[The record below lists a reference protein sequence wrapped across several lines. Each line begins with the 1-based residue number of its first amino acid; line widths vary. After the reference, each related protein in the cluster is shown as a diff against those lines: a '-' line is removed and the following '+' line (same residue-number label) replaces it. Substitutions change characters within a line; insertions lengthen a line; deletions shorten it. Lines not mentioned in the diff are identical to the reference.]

1 MIFLLNFLPD
11 WIFYASA
18 FAGVIGTVIVIVFN
32 GLIPLPYKLGLQIL
46 SAFLLVAGTFFIG
59 GMSNEA
65 EWQLKVKQMEAE
77 IAKKEL
83 EAEKITHEVVT
94 KYVDRVK
101 IVEGKTHE
109 IIKKV
114 PVYITK
120 ESDDKCTINNGF
132 VSLHNSLASQ
142 TKVPNSSR
150 DVNEGASD
158 VKLSE
163 VAITVSKNYGTY
175 YQVVEQLKAL
185 QNWINKQKELSDG
198 S

>member
-1 MIFLLNFLPD
+1 MFLLNFLPE
-11 WIFYASA
+11 WIFYALSLV
-18 FAGVIGTVIVIVFN
+18 GIIGTVLIIAFEVV
-32 GLIPLPYKLGLQIL
+32 IPLPYKLALQIL
-46 SAFLLVAGTFFIG
+46 FALLLIIGTFFVG
-59 GMSNEA
+59 CFSNEA

-83 EAEKITHEVVT
+83 EAEKISHEVVT

-132 VSLHNSLASQ
+132 VSLHNSSASQ
-142 TKVPNSSR
+142 TKIPDTSR
-150 DVNEGASD
+150 DINEGASN

-163 VAITVSKNYGTY
+163 VAVTVSENYGTY
-175 YQVVEQLKAL
+175 YQVVEQLKSL
-185 QNWINKQKELSDG
+185 QSWINKQRELNND
-198 S
+198 